1 MDFLHGI
8 CHEISDELL
17 QLVIGLKSGTWEGGG
32 KCEFF
37 FQLEKLSFACTKIK
51 EFSHENED
59 YEVRNSNAA
68 SFYAANTA
76 ALGST
81 TATHLTTPQKFHEIR
96 FLMCVAHL

>member
-1 MDFLHGI
+1 MAHGR
-8 CHEISDELL
+8 
-17 QLVIGLKSGTWEGGG
+17 EG
-32 KCEFF
+32 ESVNF

-59 YEVRNSNAA
+59 SEVRNPLLL
-68 SFYAANTA
+68 FYATTA
-76 ALGST
+76 AGSLSSTTT